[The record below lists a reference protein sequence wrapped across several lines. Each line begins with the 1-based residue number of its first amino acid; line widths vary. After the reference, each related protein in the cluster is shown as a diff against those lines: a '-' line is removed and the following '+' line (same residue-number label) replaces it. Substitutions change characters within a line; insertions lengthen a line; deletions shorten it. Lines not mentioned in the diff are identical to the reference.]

1 MAHTCPRCGQLC
13 HCNGDIDDI
22 DFGESDIC
30 TKDHDGCLR
39 DFDDWEDDEWDVTEQ
54 DHHDHDDE

>member
-22 DFGESDIC
+22 DFGESNIC
-30 TKDHDGCLR
+30 TKDHDGCQL
-39 DFDDWEDDEWDVTEQ
+39 DDDDWEDDDYDDY
-54 DHHDHDDE
+54 DHFDHDDE